1 MTISASA
8 ESMAAPPNLR
18 FDRLALCSN
27 TFVLID
33 GALAYRSGVVDG
45 NIIGMNMGFSIGYG
59 MGFGDGTTEGFDD
72 GLVSV
77 PALPPRATIYFTP
90 LGMLMT
96 KSQFLS
102 SEDLQ
107 IIFPPFINRSDG
119 TQFLGTDTVTLT
131 IKKPNGTLLLS
142 PPVPTFDTD
151 VKLWTAVVSAAS
163 FLEGKWLILA
173 SSTGANAQGQN
184 QALVWGD
191 YVDDIHEI
199 RQAALG
205 RWRIDATTKKLF
217 LYEDDGV
224 TVFKTFDLKDSAG
237 VASVTQVF
245 ERDPE

>member
-1 MTISASA
+1 MTLSTSSIIL
-8 ESMAAPPNLR
+8 AAPVD
-18 FDRLALCSN
+18 FRLSRLTLSSN
-27 TFVLID
+27 VLTLVD
-33 GALAYRSGVVDG
+33 GALAYRSGVIDG
-45 NIIGMNMGFSIGYG
+45 NIIGMNTGFSIGYG
-59 MGFGDGTTEGFDD
+59 LGFGDGTIEGFDD
-72 GLVSV
+72 GFVSV
-77 PALPPRATIYFTP
+77 VAPPPRAISYFTP

-107 IIFPPFINRSDG
+107 IIIPPFINRSDG
-119 TQFLGTDTVTLT
+119 TQFLGTDVVTLI
-131 IKKPNGTLLLS
+131 IKKPDGALLLS

-173 SSTGANAQGQN
+173 SSTGANTQGQN
-184 QALVWGD
+184 QVLVWGD
-191 YVDDIHEI
+191 YVDDIHET

-205 RWRIDATTKKLF
+205 RWRIDASTKKLF

-237 VASVTQVF
+237 VASVTQIF